1 MSVEDQIREYIESQP
16 AAKQADMHQLHALL
30 LRLMPGCRLWYLDGR
45 NEQGRVVSNPTI
57 GYGSRTLETA
67 DGKSREFFRIG
78 LSANTGGL
86 SLYLMGLKDRS
97 WLPETFGQTLG
108 KATVTGYCIKFKRL
122 GDLHLEVLEA
132 AVLGGLE
139 QAGG

>member
-1 MSVEDQIREYIESQP
+1 MSIEDQIREYIESQP
-16 AAKQADMHQLHALL
+16 AAKQADMDQLHAML

-45 NEQGRVVSNPTI
+45 NEQGRVVSNPNI
-57 GYGSRTLETA
+57 GYGSRTLVTA
-67 DGKSREFFRIG
+67 DGTTREFFRIG

-86 SLYLMGLKDRS
+86 SLYVMGLKDKTY
-97 WLPETFGQTLG
+97 LPGNFGQTLG

-122 GDLHLEVLEA
+122 EDLHLDVLEA

-139 QAGG
+139 QAGA